1 MLLFYIADF
10 RHRLLTWG
18 WQTKGEDIH
27 FETLRCFL
35 RSPKTLI
42 FKTMHWLLTTFLILL
57 ILNSVKSLVLDL
69 LNARNIRANAGKI
82 PESYAG
88 VMDEETYAKSV
99 AYSLEKTRFSIIT
112 SLYGSIILAVVILCG
127 FLPWMWHALEGF
139 WSASLWAQAGYLVVV
154 TLVLSVPDM
163 PFDWYSTFKLEG
175 KFGFN
180 KSTLRL
186 WISDKVKGTLVGFVI
201 GYPLI
206 CLLLKLVDWLGSN
219 WWIWGFVVIFV
230 FQLAMMVLYPKLIM
244 PLFNKLEPL
253 ESGDLKNQLM
263 DLSDSSGFAAKTIEV
278 MDGSKRSGHS
288 NAFFTG
294 FGKFR
299 RIVLFDTLMEQLEIN
314 ELKAVLA
321 HEIGHYKRGHV
332 PKMVAMSAVGMLV
345 AFWAIAFLATS
356 TWFYAGFGFEG
367 VTSIAPAFLLFSIMS
382 GLITSWLTPV
392 FSILSRKHEYEADAF
407 ARDAMGEYQSLIG
420 ALRKL
425 NEKNLSNLTPHP
437 IYSAF
442 YYSHPT
448 LLERESAMKG
458 EA

>member
-1 MLLFYIADF
+1 
-10 RHRLLTWG
+10 
-18 WQTKGEDIH
+18 
-27 FETLRCFL
+27 
-35 RSPKTLI
+35 
-42 FKTMHWLLTTFLILL
+42 MHWLLTTFLLLL

-82 PESYAG
+82 PDAYAG
-88 VMDEETYAKSV
+88 VMEEETYAKSV

-112 SLYGSIILAVVILCG
+112 SLYGSIILALVILGG
-127 FLPWMWHALEGF
+127 FLPWMWHVLEGF
-139 WSASLWAQAGYLVVV
+139 WGASLWAQAGYLVVV
-154 TLVLSVPDM
+154 TLVLSIPDM
-163 PFDWYSTFKLEG
+163 PFDWYSTFKLEE
-175 KFGFN
+175 KYGFN
-180 KSTLRL
+180 KSTLGL
-186 WISDKVKGTLVGFVI
+186 WISDKVKGTLIGFVI

-206 CLLLKLVDWLGSN
+206 CLLLKLVDWLGSH

-253 ESGDLKNQLM
+253 EPGELKDQLM

-299 RIVLFDTLMEQLEIN
+299 RIVLFDTLMEQLETN

-332 PKMVAMSAVGMLV
+332 PKMVAMSAAGMLL
-345 AFWAIAFLATS
+345 AFWAIAFLAKS
-356 TWFYAGFGFEG
+356 SWFYAGFGFEG
-367 VTSIAPAFLLFSIMS
+367 VASIAPAFLLFSIMS

-407 ARDAMGEYQSLIG
+407 ARDAMGEYHSLIG

-458 EA
+458 ET

>member
-1 MLLFYIADF
+1 
-10 RHRLLTWG
+10 
-18 WQTKGEDIH
+18 
-27 FETLRCFL
+27 
-35 RSPKTLI
+35 
-42 FKTMHWLLTTFLILL
+42 MHWLLSTFLILL
-57 ILNSVKSLVLDL
+57 ILNTVKSLVLDL
-69 LNARNIRANAGKI
+69 LNARNIRANKDKI

-99 AYSLEKTRFSIIT
+99 AYSLEKTRFSMIT
-112 SLYGSIILAVVILCG
+112 TIYGSVVLAIVILAG
-127 FLPWMWHALEGF
+127 FLPWLWTALEIF
-139 WSASLWAQAGYLVVV
+139 WGTSLWAQAGFLVVV
-154 TLVLSVPDM
+154 TLALSIPEL
-163 PFDWYSTFKLEG
+163 PFDWYSTFKLEE
-175 KFGFN
+175 KYGFN
-180 KSTLRL
+180 KSSLGL
-186 WISDKVKGTLVGFVI
+186 WISDKVKGTLIGFAI

-206 CLLLKLVDWLGSN
+206 CLLLGLVGWIGST
-219 WWIWGFVVIFV
+219 WWIWGFVVVFV

-253 ESGDLKNQLM
+253 EGGELKDELM
-263 DLSDSSGFAAKTIEV
+263 DLSDRSGFAAKTIEV

-299 RIVLFDTLMEQLEIN
+299 RIVLFDTLMEQLETN

-332 PKMVAMSAVGMLV
+332 PKMVAMSALGMLL
-345 AFWAIAFLATS
+345 AFWAIAFLANS
-356 TWFYAGFGFEG
+356 TWFYVGFGFEG
-367 VTSIAPAFLLFSIMS
+367 VGSIAPAFLLFSIMS
-382 GLITSWLTPV
+382 GLVTSWLTPV

-407 ARDAMGEYQSLIG
+407 ARDAMGEYLSLVG

-437 IYSAF
+437 LYSAF

-448 LLERESAMKG
+448 LLERESALKG
-458 EA
+458 ER

>member
-1 MLLFYIADF
+1 
-10 RHRLLTWG
+10 
-18 WQTKGEDIH
+18 
-27 FETLRCFL
+27 
-35 RSPKTLI
+35 
-42 FKTMHWLLTTFLILL
+42 
-57 ILNSVKSLVLDL
+57 
-69 LNARNIRANAGKI
+69 
-82 PESYAG
+82 
-88 VMDEETYAKSV
+88 
-99 AYSLEKTRFSIIT
+99 
-112 SLYGSIILAVVILCG
+112 
-127 FLPWMWHALEGF
+127 
-139 WSASLWAQAGYLVVV
+139 
-154 TLVLSVPDM
+154 M
-163 PFDWYSTFKLEG
+163 PFDWYSTFKLEE
-175 KFGFN
+175 KYGFN
-180 KSTLRL
+180 KSTLGL
-186 WISDKVKGTLVGFVI
+186 WISDKVKGTLIGFVI

-206 CLLLKLVDWLGSN
+206 CLLLKLVDWLGSS

-253 ESGDLKNQLM
+253 EPGDLKNQLM

-299 RIVLFDTLMEQLEIN
+299 RIVLFDTLMEQLETN

-345 AFWAIAFLATS
+345 AFWAIAFLAKS
-356 TWFYAGFGFEG
+356 SWFYIGFGFEG
-367 VTSIAPAFLLFSIMS
+367 VASIAPAFLLFSIMS

-407 ARDAMGEYQSLIG
+407 ARDSMGEYHSLIG